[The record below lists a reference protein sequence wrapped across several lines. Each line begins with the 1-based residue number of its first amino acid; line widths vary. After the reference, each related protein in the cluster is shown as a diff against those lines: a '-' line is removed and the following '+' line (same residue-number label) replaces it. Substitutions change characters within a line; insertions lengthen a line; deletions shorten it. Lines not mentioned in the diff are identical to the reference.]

1 MRSPSGI
8 GTTLMRWWKSYAS
21 WSGSRP
27 TSWWTGA
34 QNRRKRGSASDNAW
48 IGENSM
54 RSEIPSFPAVPE
66 WSRTMYK
73 DEIIAEVWRNRDAY
87 AEKHH
92 HNLDEM
98 VKDLQKRQKTSRL
111 KLVDRRKRRGKQSD

>member
-1 MRSPSGI
+1 MC
-8 GTTLMRWWKSYAS
+8 
-21 WSGSRP
+21 
-27 TSWWTGA
+27 
-34 QNRRKRGSASDNAW
+34 
-48 IGENSM
+48 E
-54 RSEIPSFPAVPE
+54 
-66 WSRTMYK
+66 

-111 KLVDRRKRRGKQSD
+111 KFVDRRKCRTKGSE

>member
-1 MRSPSGI
+1 
-8 GTTLMRWWKSYAS
+8 
-21 WSGSRP
+21 
-27 TSWWTGA
+27 
-34 QNRRKRGSASDNAW
+34 
-48 IGENSM
+48 
-54 RSEIPSFPAVPE
+54 
-66 WSRTMYK
+66 MYK

-111 KLVDRRKRRGKQSD
+111 KLVDRRRRRPKGSG